1 VPFVSLFRVFRGK
14 NFMKKKTFVTF
25 LTLVRAP
32 LVLLA
37 AVCALCHAWWPSREL
52 LIVFVALMGLS
63 ALTDMFDGLLAR
75 KWNVTSTFGALAD
88 PLMDKV
94 FYVATL
100 PTAIFL
106 AMKLG
111 DVTHALVLLGLD
123 IVSMLRD
130 QWVSFLRS
138 IGVMYGAD
146 VKANWAGKLRTAMAF
161 PIIMAVYI
169 DMGVQFMGITTGG
182 TVRMGI
188 FALEGAL
195 LLITVLSAWI
205 YTCGYWKYLKKATE

>member
-1 VPFVSLFRVFRGK
+1 MRKL
-14 NFMKKKTFVTF
+14 FVTF

-37 AVCALCHAWWPSREL
+37 AAGAVCHAWWPSWGL
-52 LIVFVALMGLS
+52 LAAFVALMGLS
-63 ALTDMFDGLLAR
+63 ALTDLFDGLLAR
-75 KWNVTSTFGALAD
+75 KWKVTSAFGALAD

-94 FYVATL
+94 FYIATL

-106 AMKLG
+106 AMMLG

-123 IVSMLRD
+123 IASMLRD

-138 IGVMYGAD
+138 VGVMYGAD

-161 PIIMAVYI
+161 PIIMAVYV
-169 DMGVQFMGITTGG
+169 DMGVRFMGVETGG
-182 TVRMGI
+182 TVRVGI
-188 FALEGAL
+188 FALEAAL
-195 LLITVLSAWI
+195 LFITLLSAWI
-205 YTCGYWKYLKKATE
+205 YTCGYWKHLKKATE